1 MNTIKHYL
9 EIYRNFVATST
20 AEALSFRLNF
30 LMITIVDT
38 FFLISTLG
46 SAYVLFSHVE
56 TIGPWN
62 RDQLLFF
69 LCFMLAVDD
78 FQNLFVTNNFWMLSS
93 DLKEG
98 NLDYVFLKPV
108 KSLFPLFFKYL
119 RIASLGSVVSTII
132 LLIYFGLRLDFELLQ
147 WALLPLLLLL
157 ALTLRSLIEM
167 AIALLMFWTTEGTGI
182 NFIRL
187 QLQSVSRWPDFI
199 YKGLAKKALL
209 TLVPVLLIGSAPLR
223 FLFDFE
229 QWQMLALLIVLCFV
243 FFFVVR
249 TMWTGAKY
257 RYESASS

>member
-1 MNTIKHYL
+1 
-9 EIYRNFVATST
+9 
-20 AEALSFRLNF
+20 
-30 LMITIVDT
+30 MITIVDT

-62 RDQLLFF
+62 RDKLLFF

-78 FQNLFVTNNFWMLSS
+78 WQNLLVTNNFWMLSS

-119 RIASLGSVVSTII
+119 RIASLGSVITTAV
-132 LLIYFGLRLDFELLQ
+132 LLIYFGLELNFSILQ
-147 WALLPLLLLL
+147 WFLLPPLLLL
-157 ALTLRSLIEM
+157 ALVLRSLIEM
-167 AIALLMFWTTEGTGI
+167 AIALMMFWTTEGTGI

-209 TLVPVLLIGSAPLR
+209 TLVPVLLIGSAPLH
-223 FLFDFE
+223 FLFDFS
-229 QWQMLALLIVLCFV
+229 QWQMLLLLVSLCFV
-243 FFFVVR
+243 FLFIVR
-249 TMWTGAKY
+249 FMWTRAKY
-257 RYESASS
+257 KYESASS